1 MTVVADSNVDRKK
14 YGRLLARAL
23 PVVIE
28 TEEENERML
37 AEVARLMRKGEE
49 NLSPEELALLELM
62 SVLIENFEETHYPI
76 EDAPPHRVLK
86 TLMENRGLRQKDLV
100 HIFSSSGT
108 ISEVLNGKRGIS
120 KSQAKALGEYFHL
133 PADVFI

>member
-1 MTVVADSNVDRKK
+1 MTAVVSEEIDTKK

-23 PVVIE
+23 PRVIE
-28 TEEENERML
+28 TEEQNERML
-37 AEVARLMRKGEE
+37 AEVWKLMKKGVD
-49 NLSPEELALLELM
+49 NLTAEELALLELM
-62 SVLIENFEETHYPI
+62 SVLIEDFEETHYPI
-76 EDAPPHRVLK
+76 PEAPPHRVLK

>member
-62 SVLIENFEETHYPI
+62 SVLIENFEDEHYPI
-76 EDAPPHRVLK
+76 EEAPPYEVLQS
-86 TLMENRGLRQKDLV
+86 LMEDRGLRQKDIV
-100 HIFSSSGT
+100 HIFGSSGIT
-108 ISEVLNGKRGIS
+108 SEVVRGKRGIS